1 MSHHPI
7 TPAERGRTWVQT
19 AGLLVLA
26 VWVAG
31 CVATSPTHSVA
42 ASEPTPAAAP
52 APLPVATPTP
62 PPAPAGPPPILPL
75 DQALAGAAAAVF
87 NNAGLTGE
95 RLPLVIDPLI
105 DGSSWV
111 QSVATRQMEEAVLK
125 TVKERFPR
133 FEPLPFS
140 ATSMARG
147 PYVFIGTFTPLDK
160 EGKNLGPTDW
170 YRICLALLDIRSG
183 KILSKGFARAAAAG
197 VDHTPLPFFQDSPG
211 WTRDSASSGY
221 VSTCQG
227 TKAGDPIN
235 PAYWDRIAAA
245 AVINDAINAYQDN
258 RLADALDLYRAA
270 LQMPGGKQ
278 LRVYNG
284 IYLTQSRLKRQKEAA
299 EAFGDLL
306 DYGLEQ
312 QQVGVKFLFQPG
324 SIQFVNNPALR
335 NEYTM
340 WLQQIGLRA
349 SKSPACLQVGGHTS
363 RSGAEPLNERISLQ
377 RATQVRQ
384 RLVAHNN
391 RLARRITAI
400 GFGSS
405 KAIVGSGTDDARD
418 AVDRR
423 VDFLV
428 KDCAA

>member
-1 MSHHPI
+1 MS
-7 TPAERGRTWVQT
+7 PAHLSFSRRLARSTGALVW
-19 AGLLVLA
+19 GLLLSA
-26 VWVAG
+26 
-31 CVATSPTHSVA
+31 CVATTPTQPTSSSAPTQPSAPPPPPVA
-42 ASEPTPAAAP
+42 VP
-52 APLPVATPTP
+52 APT
-62 PPAPAGPPPILPL
+62 PAPAGPPPILPL
-75 DQALAGAAAAVF
+75 EQALAGAAAAVF
-87 NNAGLTGE
+87 NNAALAGE

-105 DGSSWV
+105 DGSTWV

-140 ATSMARG
+140 TTSLARG

-183 KILSKGFARAAAAG
+183 KIVSKGFARAAAAG

-211 WTRDSASSGY
+211 WSKDSASTGY

-284 IYLTQSRLKRQKEAA
+284 IYLTQSRLNRRKEAA
-299 EAFGDLL
+299 DAFGELL

-324 SIQFVNNPALR
+324 SIQFVNNAALR
-335 NEYTM
+335 NEYAM
-340 WLQQIGLRA
+340 WLQQIGQRA
-349 SKSPACLQVGGHTS
+349 TKSPACLQIGGHTS
-363 RSGAEPLNERISLQ
+363 RSGAEPMNERISLQ
-377 RATQVRQ
+377 RAVQVRQ
-384 RLVAHNN
+384 RLVAQNS
-391 RLARRITAI
+391 RLSKRITTT

-405 KAIVGSGTDDARD
+405 RAIVGSGTDDARD

-423 VDFLV
+423 VDFRV
-428 KDCAA
+428 MDCAA

>member
-1 MSHHPI
+1 MS
-7 TPAERGRTWVQT
+7 PARLAFSHRWARSTG
-19 AGLLVLA
+19 ALLGGLLLTA
-26 VWVAG
+26 
-31 CVATSPTHSVA
+31 CVATAPTQPTSSTAPPQPTAQPPATVA
-42 ASEPTPAAAP
+42 ASAPAA
-52 APLPVATPTP
+52 
-62 PPAPAGPPPILPL
+62 APAGPPPILPL
-75 DQALAGAAAAVF
+75 EQALAGAAAAVF
-87 NNAGLTGE
+87 NNAALAGE

-105 DGSSWV
+105 DGSTWV
-111 QSVATRQMEEAVLK
+111 QSVATRQMEDAVLK

-140 ATSMARG
+140 TTSLARG

-160 EGKNLGPTDW
+160 EGKNLGATDW

-183 KILSKGFARAAAAG
+183 KIVSKGFARAAAAG

-211 WTRDSASSGY
+211 WSKDSASTGY

-258 RLADALDLYRAA
+258 RIADALDLYRAA

-284 IYLTQSRLKRQKEAA
+284 IYLAQSRLNRRKEAA
-299 EAFGDLL
+299 DAFGELL

-324 SIQFVNNPALR
+324 STQFVNNPALR

-340 WLQQIGLRA
+340 WLQQIGQRA
-349 SKSPACLQVGGHTS
+349 SKSPACLQIGGHTS

-377 RATQVRQ
+377 RAVQVRQ
-384 RLVAHNN
+384 RLLTQNS
-391 RLARRITAI
+391 RLDKRIKTT

-405 KAIVGSGTDDARD
+405 RAIVGSGTDDARD

-423 VDFLV
+423 VDFRV
-428 KDCAA
+428 MDCAA

>member
-1 MSHHPI
+1 MPSVRPHL
-7 TPAERGRTWVQT
+7 TRRLAQSASALL
-19 AGLLVLA
+19 AGLLLA
-26 VWVAG
+26 A
-31 CVATSPTHSVA
+31 CVATAPTQPSPATSA
-42 ASEPTPAAAP
+42 AQPAAP
-52 APLPVATPTP
+52 APRPVAAPAPT
-62 PPAPAGPPPILPL
+62 PAPAGPPPILPL
-75 DQALAGAAAAVF
+75 EQALAGAAASVF
-87 NNAGLTGE
+87 GNAALQGE

-105 DGSSWV
+105 DGSTWV
-111 QSVATRQMEEAVLK
+111 QSAATRQMEAAVLK

-140 ATSMARG
+140 TTSLARG

-160 EGKNLGPTDW
+160 DGKNQGATDW

-183 KILSKGFARAAAAG
+183 KIVSKGFARAAASG

-211 WTRDSASSGY
+211 WSKDSASTGY

-284 IYLTQSRLKRQKEAA
+284 IYLAQSRLNRRKEAA
-299 EAFGDLL
+299 EAFGELL

-324 SIQFVNNPALR
+324 STQFVNNAALR
-335 NEYTM
+335 NEYAM
-340 WLQQIGLRA
+340 WLQQIGQRA
-349 SKSPACLQVGGHTS
+349 GKSPACLQIGGHTS

-377 RATQVRQ
+377 RAVQVRQ
-384 RLVAHNN
+384 RLVAQNS
-391 RLARRITAI
+391 RLAKRVTTT

-405 KAIVGSGTDDARD
+405 RAIVGSGTDDARD

-423 VDFLV
+423 VDFRV
-428 KDCAA
+428 QDCAA